1 MNFKMRSCTLFES
14 GFRTSLNISNP
25 IFRILGILIIIS
37 FSSCKF
43 RQQVSLIVHHATIYT
58 VDDNFSTQQAMAIN
72 DGKIVAIGTNDAI
85 LKEYDA
91 AEIIDAKEKAIYPG
105 FIDAHCHFT
114 GYATD
119 MWKLDVTATTS
130 FDAII
135 DALKLYAT
143 TAKTQWLYGRGWD
156 QNDWAVKE
164 FPTKEIIDSLFPDR
178 PVFLKRIDGHA
189 ALANQKALDIAGMT
203 ASTVVAGGNIE
214 LKNGRLTG
222 ILVDNAMDLV
232 ESKIPLISDALAQQY
247 YLQAQDSC
255 FKYGLTGVHDCGIS
269 EHTVDLVDA
278 AQKAGN
284 LTMKIFALL
293 TDSAQYYDR
302 WIKKGVYKTKQ
313 LHVGGFKL
321 YADGALG
328 SRGACLLQPYSDK
341 PGWSGFLLS
350 NADHFTQ
357 IANQLADTKFQL
369 CTHAIGDSGN
379 RVILHTYAAVLKGKN
394 DKRWRIEHAQV
405 VNEADF
411 SFFGKYN
418 IIPSVQ
424 PTHATSDMYWAADR
438 LGEQRVKTAYAYKQL
453 LNENGWMPLGTDFP
467 VEYINPL
474 KTFLAA
480 VVRKDAAGFPA
491 AGFQVENA
499 LSRKEALLGMTIW
512 AAKAAFEEKE
522 KGSLEIGKA
531 ADFIMLEKDILQCTE
546 KEILAANVLY
556 TFMDGKKVFSK

>member
-203 ASTVVAGGNIE
+203 ASTVVAGVNIE